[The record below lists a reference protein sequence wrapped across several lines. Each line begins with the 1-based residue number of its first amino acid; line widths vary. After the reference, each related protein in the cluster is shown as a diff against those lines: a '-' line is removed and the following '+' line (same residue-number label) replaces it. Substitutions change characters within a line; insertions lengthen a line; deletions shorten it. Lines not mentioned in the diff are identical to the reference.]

1 MILLNYAMPTYA
13 MPTNAMPPAYLCYA
27 YLYFTYLCLNTPL
40 YVLTPPPLKWVP
52 SYIKIVSESKVRF
65 FLMQLK

>member
-40 YVLTPPPLKWVP
+40 YVLCPPPKMGP
-52 SYIKIVSESKVRF
+52 
-65 FLMQLK
+65 QLHQNRI

>member
-40 YVLTPPPLKWVP
+40 YVLTPPLKWVP